1 MMANAV
7 AAVVSLLVGGIL
19 AIGVVLTRWPAVH
32 WLAADTFYMVLTAHG
47 IDMLIF
53 WIIFFE
59 IAVLYFCSSTL
70 LRCRIATP
78 RWPGS
83 RFALM
88 LIGAVMNNVA
98 VFQGGSSVMMTSY
111 VPMMAAPSFY
121 LGLILFAVGALIG
134 CFVFF
139 GTLVIAK
146 RDKTYQGSVPL
157 VTFGAITAAI
167 IAVFTIASGAII
179 LIPTFLMS
187 IGVVKAV
194 DPLVYRTIWW
204 AFGHSSQQINVA
216 AHISIWYA
224 VAAIAFGAKPMS
236 ERVSRGA
243 FLLYILFLQLASA
256 HHLLADPG
264 LSTNWKVVNTSY
276 FMYFA
281 VLASMIHGLTIP
293 GAIEVAQREK
303 GYNQGLFE
311 WLRKAPWGNPVF
323 SGMFISLIGFGF
335 LGGIS
340 GVMMGTEQ
348 LNMIIHNT
356 IYVPGHFHA
365 TVVIGTTLSFMA
377 LTYFLIPVLFKR
389 EMINPGL
396 AKLQPYL
403 FGLSMYFFCLVMM
416 GAGTLGVS
424 RRHWDMALNGAAAG
438 LRVAGRR
445 LPDDGPG
452 RHRRRGGH
460 RRRARSTSTSPSAR
474 CCGARSWT
482 QRARPARCSR
492 RSRRP
497 RRRGGAG
504 LRFGRVRGAGHV
516 RAGHGVPGGVRA
528 VLLHQL
534 EVPVPGLG
542 TESDVPRRSACGAS
556 PAGGADQRQPAKPD
570 PRWPR
575 GQPCNSRATS
585 WACSSCASAW

>member
-1 MMANAV
+1 MSNNTTYRTCPRSGLQFESQAEKLVIANAV
-7 AAVVSLLVGGIL
+7 AGVIFLLIGGIL
-19 AIGVVLTRWPAVH
+19 AIGIVLTRWPSVH
-32 WLAADTFYMVLTAHG
+32 WLEAATFYQVLTAHG
-47 IDMLIF
+47 LDMLVY

-78 RWPGS
+78 KVAWLA
-83 RFALM
+83 FALM
-88 LIGAVMNNVA
+88 VIGSVMNNYA
-98 VFQGGSSVMMTSY
+98 VYDGASSVMMTSY

-121 LGLILFAVGALIG
+121 LGLILFAVGALIA

-139 GTLVIAK
+139 GTLVVAK
-146 RDKTYQGSVPL
+146 REKTYQGSVPL

-179 LIPTFLMS
+179 LIPTWMQS
-187 IGVVKAV
+187 MGWVEHV
-194 DPLVYRTIWW
+194 DPLIYRVIWW

-216 AHISIWYA
+216 AHISIWYL
-224 VAAIAFGAKPMS
+224 VAAVVFGAKPMS

-243 FLLYILFLQLASA
+243 FLLYIVFLQLASA
-256 HHLLADPG
+256 HHILSDPG
-264 LSTNWKVVNTSY
+264 MSVEWKVLNTSY

-293 GAIEVAQREK
+293 GAMEVAQRAK
-303 GYNQGLFE
+303 GYNKGLFE
-311 WLRKAPWGNPVF
+311 WLRKAPWGNPSF
-323 SGMFISLIGFGF
+323 SGVFISIIGFGF

-389 EMINPGL
+389 EIINPTL
-396 AKLQPYL
+396 AKWQPYL

-424 RRHWDMALNGAAAG
+424 RRHWDMAFSGAALAYEWPGAAYLMMGLVGIAG
-438 LRVAGRR
+438 IA
-445 LPDDGPG
+445 
-452 RHRRRGGH
+452 
-460 RRRARSTSTSPSAR
+460 AI
-474 CCGARSWT
+474 
-482 QRARPARCSR
+482 
-492 RSRRP
+492 
-497 RRRGGAG
+497 
-504 LRFGRVRGAGHV
+504 
-516 RAGHGVPGGVRA
+516 
-528 VLLHQL
+528 
-534 EVPVPGLG
+534 
-542 TESDVPRRSACGAS
+542 
-556 PAGGADQRQPAKPD
+556 AGGAIYIYLTVGSLLWGKRVAQTKI
-570 PRWPR
+570 
-575 GQPCNSRATS
+575 
-585 WACSSCASAW
+585 SSEPTPIPLGAPSAAAQSYGSLGFAAPGTFVLAMIFLAAFVLYYFINWKYLSTLWGLS

>member
-1 MMANAV
+1 MTTTYRTCPRSGLQFEAQAEKLMIANAFV
-7 AAVVSLLVGGIL
+7 AVVALLVGGLL

-59 IAVLYFCSSTL
+59 VAVLYFASSTL

-78 RWPGS
+78 KIAWLA
-83 RFALM
+83 FILM
-88 LIGAVMNNVA
+88 VVGAVTNNVS

-111 VPMMAAPSFY
+111 VPMMAHWSFY
-121 LGLILFAVGALIG
+121 LGLILFAVGALIA

-139 GTLVIAK
+139 GTLVVAK
-146 RDKTYQGSVPL
+146 REKTFEGSVPL
-157 VTFGAITAAI
+157 VTFGATTAAI
-167 IAVFTIASGAII
+167 IAVFTISSGAII

-187 IGVVKAV
+187 IGLIKEV

-264 LSTNWKVVNTSY
+264 VSTEWKVVNTSY

-281 VLASMIHGLTIP
+281 VLASMIHALSIP
-293 GAIEVAQREK
+293 GAMEVAQRAR
-303 GYNQGLFE
+303 GYNKGLFE

-323 SGMFISLIGFGF
+323 SGVFISLVGFGF
-335 LGGIS
+335 LGGIT

-348 LNMIIHNT
+348 LNLLIHNT

-365 TVVIGTTLSFMA
+365 TVVIGTTLTFMS
-377 LTYFLIPVLFKR
+377 LTYFLIPVLFRR
-389 EMINPGL
+389 EMIAPGL
-396 AKLQPYL
+396 AKIQPYL
-403 FGLSMYFFCLVMM
+403 FGFAMYFFCLVMM

-424 RRHWDMALNGAAAG
+424 RRHWDMAFSGAALAYEWPGAAYLMMG
-438 LRVAGRR
+438 LVGIGGIVAI
-445 LPDDGPG
+445 
-452 RHRRRGGH
+452 
-460 RRRARSTSTSPSAR
+460 
-474 CCGARSWT
+474 
-482 QRARPARCSR
+482 
-492 RSRRP
+492 
-497 RRRGGAG
+497 
-504 LRFGRVRGAGHV
+504 
-516 RAGHGVPGGVRA
+516 
-528 VLLHQL
+528 
-534 EVPVPGLG
+534 
-542 TESDVPRRSACGAS
+542 
-556 PAGGADQRQPAKPD
+556 AGGAIYIYITVGSLLWGKKLDSGTVSAKFTPLMRAA
-570 PRWPR
+570 PTAAAQTYGSAGFVAPGTFVLATFFLVTFVLYYFINWKYL
-575 GQPCNSRATS
+575 GQLWGLS
-585 WACSSCASAW
+585 

>member
-1 MMANAV
+1 MTTTYRTCPRSGLQFESQAEKLMMANAV
-7 AAVVSLLVGGIL
+7 MAVVVLLVGGIL
-19 AIGVVLTRWPAVH
+19 AIGVVLTRWPTVH

-47 IDMLIF
+47 IDMLIY

-59 IAVLYFCSSTL
+59 VAVLYFCSSTL

-78 RWPGS
+78 KLAWLA
-83 RFALM
+83 FVLM
-88 LIGAVMNNVA
+88 LIGAVTNNVA

-121 LGLILFAVGALIG
+121 LGLILFAVGALIA

-157 VTFGAITAAI
+157 VTFGAIVATI
-167 IAVFTIASGAII
+167 IAVFTITSGAII
-179 LIPTFLMS
+179 LIPTYLMS

-194 DPLVYRTIWW
+194 DPLIYRTIWW
-204 AFGHSSQQINVA
+204 AFGHSAQQINVA

-224 VAAIAFGAKPMS
+224 VAAITFGAKPMS

-256 HHLLADPG
+256 HHLLSDPG
-264 LSTNWKVVNTSY
+264 LSTNWKIVNTSY

-293 GAIEVAQREK
+293 GAIEVAQRQK
-303 GYNQGLFE
+303 GFNNGLFE

-323 SGMFISLIGFGF
+323 SGVFISLIGFGF

-356 IYVPGHFHA
+356 VYVPGHFHA
-365 TVVIGTTLSFMA
+365 TVVVGTTLSFMA

-389 EMINPGL
+389 EMINQGL
-396 AKLQPYL
+396 AKWQPYL

-416 GAGTLGVS
+416 GAGTLGVP
-424 RRHWDMALNGAAAG
+424 RRHWDLSFGGAAMAYEWPGAAYLLMG
-438 LRVAGRR
+438 LVGVAGISAIV
-445 LPDDGPG
+445 
-452 RHRRRGGH
+452 GG
-460 RRRARSTSTSPSAR
+460 ALYIYITVGSLLWGKKLDAGSKSANFTPIPPTAPSAVVQSY
-474 CCGARSWT
+474 GS
-482 QRARPARCSR
+482 
-492 RSRRP
+492 
-497 RRRGGAG
+497 AG
-504 LRFGRVRGAGHV
+504 FA
-516 RAGHGVPGGVRA
+516 APGTF
-528 VLLHQL
+528 VLAMVFLVSFVLYYFINWKYLSQ
-534 EVPVPGLG
+534 VWGL
-542 TESDVPRRSACGAS
+542 S
-556 PAGGADQRQPAKPD
+556 
-570 PRWPR
+570 
-575 GQPCNSRATS
+575 
-585 WACSSCASAW
+585 